1 MIILLCI
8 SSDSNPNQNHNLTKS
23 LIFDPFLLA
32 RVLNQILKRKSI
44 IISFFLHFLQLH
56 VQIYSI
62 LFNPILG
69 GGGGKF
75 TLSALYRVKSP
86 ESRHKV
92 GVMGYQNSSW
102 DICDLTKKV
111 SGPKN
116 F

>member
-1 MIILLCI
+1 MVAMTNELR
-8 SSDSNPNQNHNLTKS
+8 PEG
-23 LIFDPFLLA
+23 IFIDL
-32 RVLNQILKRKSI
+32 
-44 IISFFLHFLQLH
+44 
-56 VQIYSI
+56 
-62 LFNPILG
+62 NPIW
-69 GGGGKF
+69 GGGKF

-86 ESRHKV
+86 ESRHEV